1 MEILFVLSV
10 FLLIYTYALYPL
22 LLELLP
28 LKERPEPCL
37 QRTPKVSIL
46 VSAFNEERHIRMRIN
61 NLLRLNYPQ
70 DCLEILIGS
79 DGSTDET
86 VAIALACIDPRVK
99 VKAFSERSGKPAVLK
114 RLVAEA
120 QGEVLVFTDA
130 NVRFESDA
138 LEKLVT
144 HFGDPQVGGVCGRL
158 VLGGDTQTQEGPYWR
173 MENRLKWR
181 ESLLDSCVGANGGI
195 YAVRR
200 DAWPDIPDNVLV
212 DDFVIAMRVR
222 EQGLRVVYEREAV
235 AYEDLP
241 PTVRQEMIRRIRIG
255 AGDFQSLF
263 LCRSLLSPRFG
274 SFAFAF
280 WSHKVLRW
288 NAPFLMA
295 LAFVSNALLLSHP
308 ICYWLFWGQLIFYGM
323 ALLGGGLEQKGILA
337 IPHYFVTLNL
347 ALMMGFFKYLF
358 GSQPVAWQRTER

>member
-1 MEILFVLSV
+1 MEILFALSV

-28 LKERPEPCL
+28 LREPPVPCL
-37 QRTPKVSIL
+37 QRTPTVSIL
-46 VSAFNEERHIRMRIN
+46 VSAFNEERHIRMRIQ
-61 NLLRLNYPQ
+61 NLLRLNYPPE
-70 DCLEILIGS
+70 CLEILIGS
-79 DGSTDET
+79 DGSTDDT
-86 VAIALACIDPRVK
+86 VALALSLSDPRVK
-99 VKAFSERSGKPAVLK
+99 VRAFSDRSGKPSVLK

-120 QGEVLVFTDA
+120 EGEILVFTDA
-130 NVRFESDA
+130 NVRFEPDA

-144 HFGDPQVGGVCGRL
+144 HFEDSRVGGVCGRL
-158 VLGGDTQTQEGPYWR
+158 ILGGDTQTHEGPYWR

-181 ESLLDSCVGANGGI
+181 ESLLDSCLGANGGI
-195 YAVRR
+195 YAIRR
-200 DAWPDIPDNVLV
+200 DAWPDIPANVLV

-222 EQGLRVVYEREAV
+222 EQGLRVVYEREAL

-241 PTVRQEMIRRIRIG
+241 VTVRQEMVRRIRIG

-263 LCRSLLSPRFG
+263 LCRRLLSPRFG
-274 SFAFAF
+274 AFAFAF

-288 NAPFLMA
+288 SAPFLMT
-295 LAFVSNALLLSHP
+295 LAFVSNAFLLDNPL
-308 ICYWLFWGQLIFYGM
+308 CYWLFCGQLSFYGL
-323 ALLGGGLEQKGILA
+323 ALLGGGLEQKGVLA

-358 GSQPVAWQRTER
+358 GSQSVAWQRTER